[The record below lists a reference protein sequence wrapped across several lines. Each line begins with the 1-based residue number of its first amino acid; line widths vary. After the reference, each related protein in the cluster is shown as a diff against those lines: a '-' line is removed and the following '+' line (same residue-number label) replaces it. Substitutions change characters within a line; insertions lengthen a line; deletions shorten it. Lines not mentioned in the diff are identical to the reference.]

1 MTDYIK
7 LDRLRTLFKTEDDVF
22 DNYYKL
28 ELAMK
33 IPPERYT
40 ILYLCPNIKEVVRC
54 FNNLV
59 AYYRKNCYILN
70 NKSEIIGK
78 DLNHK
83 RIIFYNSAKDR
94 EELIY
99 IFPLEKLKK
108 GFDGYRISEVR
119 FFGLD
124 GCVI

>member
-1 MTDYIK
+1 MVEYLE
-7 LDRLRTLFKTEDDVF
+7 LDKIRTLFKI
-22 DNYYKL
+22 DNRIWRYYNIL
-28 ELAMK
+28 NQSMT

-40 ILYLCPNIKEVVRC
+40 ILYLCPNIKEVAKC

-59 AYYRKNCYILN
+59 EYYKKQCYTSN

-83 RIIFYNSAKDR
+83 RIIFYNSYKDR
-94 EELIY
+94 EEVIY
-99 IFPLEKLKK
+99 IFPLRKIKS
-108 GFDGYRISEVR
+108 GFDGYRLSEIR

-124 GCVI
+124 GCF

>member
-1 MTDYIK
+1 M
-7 LDRLRTLFKTEDDVF
+7 EDDIF
-22 DNYYKL
+22 NNYYTL
-28 ELAMK
+28 NSAMK

-54 FNNLV
+54 FNHLV
-59 AYYRKNCYILN
+59 AYYTENCYISN
-70 NKSEIIGK
+70 NKIEIIGK

-83 RIIFYNSAKDR
+83 RIIFHNSAKDR

-99 IFPLEKLKK
+99 IFPLRKLKQ

-124 GCVI
+124 GCDI